1 MAVSD
6 KANLNNYAYPI
17 EKDETSQI
25 LKKKKSLIYIFNEDK
40 VADSL
45 LPLQSYLFITN

>member
-17 EKDETSQI
+17 EKDETSE
-25 LKKKKSLIYIFNEDK
+25 KKKVPHIYF
-40 VADSL
+40 
-45 LPLQSYLFITN
+45 